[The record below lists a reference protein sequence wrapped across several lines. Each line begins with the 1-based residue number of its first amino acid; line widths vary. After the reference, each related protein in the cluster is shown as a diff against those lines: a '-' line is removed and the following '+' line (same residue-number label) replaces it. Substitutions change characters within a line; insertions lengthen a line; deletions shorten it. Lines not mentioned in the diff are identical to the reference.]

1 MSNHNQDDL
10 DFPGDDFQGDDFQDT
25 SFDEADTYDADYTT
39 GDDLADDEWDAID
52 DGSGEDTQQ
61 APAKK
66 KSSLTNKLI
75 IGAAVVVG
83 AGVMVMTMMGGAPQN
98 TAQAPQ
104 PVAPSAAPADMA
116 AMPADV
122 SAPTPA
128 PLPAP
133 APAPAPV
140 ADLPAYGA
148 DPADAQTPREPDQAL
163 PAQGIFN
170 DPQALDSALQ
180 DAGQDA
186 DAMAPAPLSDA
197 RPVEVSDA
205 PAMPDAPMAA
215 APLPTPAAS
224 AVAMPKAND
233 LLKPSGAAD
242 VTPVVAEPTPAPVS
256 DPVSE
261 PASLPGAVVDAPL
274 AAPAPDQSVSSSSVD
289 AEMTAQMLDRLDLIA
304 ARLDQLED
312 DLSVVRKE
320 SAAAAT
326 DEVEELRAAV
336 KALEKKLSTQAQAPA
351 SPTIETPAARTTT
364 LKAEPKSKPAVRQA
378 QPVQWVLKGA
388 QPGRAMVS
396 RAGESE
402 MRTVEVGDS
411 LPGVGRI
418 SSIAYENGRWVVIG
432 SEGRISQ

>member
-1 MSNHNQDDL
+1 MSNHNQDDM
-10 DFPGDDFQGDDFQDT
+10 DFPGDDFQGDDFQDA
-25 SFDEADTYDADYTT
+25 SFDDADTYDADYTT
-39 GDDLADDEWDAID
+39 GDDLADDEWDAVD
-52 DGSGEDTQQ
+52 DGSGEDAQQ

-83 AGVMVMTMMGGAPQN
+83 AGVMVMTMMGGSPQQG
-98 TAQAPQ
+98 QAPQ
-104 PVAPSAAPADMA
+104 PVAPSVAQSDSADMA
-116 AMPADV
+116 AAPIAPAM
-122 SAPTPA
+122 TA

-133 APAPAPV
+133 APAPV
-140 ADLPAYGA
+140 AGLPAAPDYGVA
-148 DPADAQTPREPDQAL
+148 VDSADAQTPRDPDQSS
-163 PAQGIFN
+163 PAQGMFN
-170 DPQALDSALQ
+170 DPAALDSTLQ
-180 DAGQDA
+180 ETAEQ
-186 DAMAPAPLSDA
+186 APLSDTL
-197 RPVEVSDA
+197 PVEVQDA
-205 PAMPDAPMAA
+205 PAMPEAQMEA
-215 APLPTPAAS
+215 APAP

-242 VTPVVAEPTPAPVS
+242 GADAVPAPVADAALAMPEPTPAPVS
-256 DPVSE
+256 EPV
-261 PASLPGAVVDAPL
+261 AVVDAPL
-274 AAPAPDQSVSSSSVD
+274 AAPVAEQAPSTESIDPD
-289 AEMTAQMLDRLDLIA
+289 MGAQMLDRLDLIA

-320 SAAAAT
+320 SAATAT

-336 KALEKKLSTQAQAPA
+336 KALEKKLNTQAQAPA
-351 SPTIETPAARTTT
+351 VSSSDTPPSRTTT
-364 LKAEPKSKPAVRQA
+364 LKAEPKPKPVARQA
-378 QPVQWVLKGA
+378 QSVQWVLKGA
-388 QPGRAMVS
+388 QPGRAMVA

>member
-180 DAGQDA
+180 DVGQ
-186 DAMAPAPLSDA
+186 DA

-215 APLPTPAAS
+215 APVPAPS
-224 AVAMPKAND
+224 VAMPKAND
-233 LLKPSGAAD
+233 LLKPSAVADAPVADAA
-242 VTPVVAEPTPAPVS
+242 PVIAEQPMPAPVSEPTPAP
-256 DPVSE
+256 
-261 PASLPGAVVDAPL
+261 
-274 AAPAPDQSVSSSSVD
+274 AAPVADQAASSVD

-351 SPTIETPAARTTT
+351 RATTTDEPVARTTT

-418 SSIAYENGRWVVIG
+418 SSIAYENGRWVVTG

>member
-1 MSNHNQDDL
+1 MSNHDNDDL
-10 DFPGDDFQGDDFQDT
+10 DFPGNDFQGDDFQDT
-25 SFDEADTYDADYTT
+25 SFDDADTYDADYTT
-39 GDDLADDEWDAID
+39 GDDLADDEWDTMD
-52 DGSGEDTQQ
+52 DGAGDDGQQ

-104 PVAPSAAPADMA
+104 AVAPSMPTPASPTDMA
-116 AMPADV
+116 AM
-122 SAPTPA
+122 PA

-133 APAPAPV
+133 APAPAPAANLPAV
-140 ADLPAYGA
+140 PAYGA
-148 DPADAQTPREPDQAL
+148 DADSAAAQMPRDPDQGL
-163 PAQGIFN
+163 PAQGMFN
-170 DPQALDSALQ
+170 DPQALDSTLQ
-180 DAGQDA
+180 DAGQDSGQES
-186 DAMAPAPLSDA
+186 DILAPAPLADA

-215 APLPTPAAS
+215 APVPAPS
-224 AVAMPKAND
+224 VAMPKAND
-233 LLKPSGAAD
+233 LLKPSAVADAPVAD
-242 VTPVVAEPTPAPVS
+242 VAPVVAEPMPAPVS
-256 DPVSE
+256 E
-261 PASLPGAVVDAPL
+261 PTPAP
-274 AAPAPDQSVSSSSVD
+274 AAPVADQAASSVD
-289 AEMTAQMLDRLDLIA
+289 AEMTVQMLDRLDLIA

-351 SPTIETPAARTTT
+351 RATTTDAPVARTTT

-418 SSIAYENGRWVVIG
+418 SSIAYESGRWVVTG